1 MNFCKINLQNTT
13 KGFIIYDRDFVTYCK
28 IKRKKCEISGIILKV
43 RKNCEKQGFR
53 KTFTYTKTS
62 DRMEEIMLG
71 QIFQP
76 VLEQMRGVIHRE
88 MGVLNNSGNVIAH
101 IGEPL
106 SEELAFDAL
115 TNAESNGKPYV
126 LDGYTFIS
134 IGTRN
139 MLEYVIYVRGQ
150 SQEEQKFIFLLSVTL
165 SNLQLHCADKYDKS
179 SYLKNVLLGNILPGD
194 IFLRSGELQIDMDV
208 PRLVYIIQTE
218 KEHEIAVGHVLQ
230 NMFPE
235 QDFVI
240 SIDNR
245 HIVLIKALSEPAT
258 RETTRKIA
266 ESIVDTINAELMLQ
280 VYVGIGTPTESLND
294 IARSFSEAQL
304 ALEIGRVFENDQ
316 YILGYD
322 TMGIGRLIYQLPS
335 KLCEL
340 FLDEIFKKESID
352 VLDEETLQTIF
363 KFFENNLNVSETSR
377 QLFVHRNTL
386 VYRLDKIERL
396 TGLDLRKFDDAVVF
410 KVAILVNKYLNAN
423 PSKF

>member
-1 MNFCKINLQNTT
+1 
-13 KGFIIYDRDFVTYCK
+13 
-28 IKRKKCEISGIILKV
+28 
-43 RKNCEKQGFR
+43 
-53 KTFTYTKTS
+53 
-62 DRMEEIMLG
+62 MLG

-76 VLEQMRGVIHRE
+76 VLEQMRSVIHRE

-106 SEELAFDAL
+106 LEELAFDSL
-115 TNAESNGKPYV
+115 INAASNGKPYV
-126 LDGYTFIS
+126 LDGYTFIA
-134 IGTRN
+134 IGARN
-139 MLEYVIYVRGQ
+139 MLEYVIYMRGEA
-150 SQEEQKFIFLLSVTL
+150 QEEQKFILLLSVTL

-208 PRLVYIIQTE
+208 PRLVYIVQTE
-218 KEHEIAVGHVLQ
+218 REHELAVGHVLQ

-240 SIDNR
+240 NIDNR

>member
-1 MNFCKINLQNTT
+1 
-13 KGFIIYDRDFVTYCK
+13 
-28 IKRKKCEISGIILKV
+28 
-43 RKNCEKQGFR
+43 
-53 KTFTYTKTS
+53 
-62 DRMEEIMLG
+62 MLG

-76 VLEQMRGVIHRE
+76 VLEQMRSVIHRE
-88 MGVLNNSGNVIAH
+88 MGVLNNSGSVIANIDEP
-101 IGEPL
+101 IGED
-106 SEELAFDAL
+106 LAFDAL
-115 TNAESNGKPYV
+115 TNAASNGKPYI
-126 LDGYTFIS
+126 LDGYTFIA
-134 IGTRN
+134 IGARN
-139 MLEYVIYVRGQ
+139 MLEYVIYVRGVDA
-150 SQEEQKFIFLLSVTL
+150 EEQKFIILLSISL

-194 IFLRSGELQIDMDV
+194 VFLHSGELQIDADL
-208 PRLVYIIQTE
+208 PRLVYIVQTP
-218 KEHEIAVGHVLQ
+218 KEYELSVQHILQ

-240 SIDNR
+240 NVDNR
-245 HIVLIKALSEPAT
+245 NIVLVKVIQQPFNRDAA
-258 RETTRKIA
+258 RKTA
-266 ESIVDTINAELMLQ
+266 QSIVETISSELMLQ
-280 VYVGIGTPTESLND
+280 VYVGIGTPTDSLND

-304 ALEIGRVFENDQ
+304 ALEIGRVFENDH
-316 YILGYD
+316 YILSYD

-352 VLDEETLQTIF
+352 VLDEETLQTIY

>member
-1 MNFCKINLQNTT
+1 
-13 KGFIIYDRDFVTYCK
+13 
-28 IKRKKCEISGIILKV
+28 
-43 RKNCEKQGFR
+43 
-53 KTFTYTKTS
+53 
-62 DRMEEIMLG
+62 MLG

-76 VLEQMRGVIHRE
+76 VLEQMKSVIQRE
-88 MGVLNNSGNVIAH
+88 MGVLNNSGTVIAN
-101 IGEPL
+101 IDEPI

-115 TNAESNGKPYV
+115 TNAANNGKAYT
-126 LDGYTFIS
+126 LDGYTFIA
-134 IGTRN
+134 IGARN
-139 MLEYVIYVRGQ
+139 MLEYVIYIRGTGV
-150 SQEEQKFIFLLSVTL
+150 EEQKYIVLLSVSL

-194 IFLRSGELQIDMDV
+194 VFLRSGELQIDTEV
-208 PRLVYIIQTE
+208 PRLVYIIQTA
-218 KEHEIAVGHVLQ
+218 KEHEMNVQHVLQ

-235 QDFVI
+235 QDFIINV
-240 SIDNR
+240 DNQN
-245 HIVLIKALSEPAT
+245 IVLIKAVQQPFN
-258 RETTRKIA
+258 REAARKIA
-266 ESIVDTINAELMLQ
+266 HSIVETISSELMLQ
-280 VYVGIGTPTESLND
+280 VYVGIGTPTDSLND

-304 ALEIGRVFENDQ
+304 ALEIGRVFDDNH
-316 YILGYD
+316 YILSYD

-352 VLDEETLQTIF
+352 VLDEETLQTIY

>member
-1 MNFCKINLQNTT
+1 
-13 KGFIIYDRDFVTYCK
+13 
-28 IKRKKCEISGIILKV
+28 
-43 RKNCEKQGFR
+43 
-53 KTFTYTKTS
+53 
-62 DRMEEIMLG
+62 MLG

-76 VLEQMRGVIHRE
+76 VLEQMRSVTHFE

-106 SEELAFDAL
+106 PEDLAFDAL
-115 TNAESNGKPYV
+115 TNAASNGKPYV
-126 LDGYTFIS
+126 LDGYTFIA
-134 IGTRN
+134 IGARN
-139 MLEYVIYVRGQ
+139 MLEYVIYVSGQ
-150 SQEEQKFIFLLSVTL
+150 SQEEQKFILLLSVTL
-165 SNLQLHCADKYDKS
+165 SNLQFHCADKYDKS

-194 IFLRSGELQIDMDV
+194 IFLRSGELQIDMDI

-218 KEHEIAVGHVLQ
+218 KEHELAVGHVLQ

-258 RETTRKIA
+258 KESIRKMA

-316 YILGYD
+316 YILAYD

-396 TGLDLRKFDDAVVF
+396 TGLDLRRFDDAVVF